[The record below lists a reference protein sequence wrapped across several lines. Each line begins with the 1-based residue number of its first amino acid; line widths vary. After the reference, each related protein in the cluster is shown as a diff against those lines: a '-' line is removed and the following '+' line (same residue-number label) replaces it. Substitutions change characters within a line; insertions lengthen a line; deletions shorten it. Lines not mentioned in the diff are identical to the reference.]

1 MLNKP
6 RRESRVIK
14 VIIPAYNEA
23 DSIGKVIKD
32 LPEIVN
38 EIIVVNNNSTD
49 ATVKNAEQA
58 GATVLTELKSG
69 YGNACLKGID
79 YIKQQKIDTD
89 IVVFLDGDYSDYP
102 EELTKIITP
111 IVEKDIDF
119 VIGSRDK
126 NLREK
131 GAMQPQQ
138 IFGNWLATFLMRL
151 FFKSKFTDLG
161 PFRAIKFDE
170 LLSLNMED
178 PTYGWTVEMQ
188 LKILKQGYSY
198 KEIPVRYRN
207 RIGVSKV
214 SGTVKGSIFAGIKI
228 LTWILKYSFK

>member
-1 MLNKP
+1 MQNKS
-6 RRESRVIK
+6 RRDIGIIK

-32 LPEIVN
+32 LPDLVN

-49 ATVKNAEQA
+49 ATVKNAALA

-69 YGNACLKGID
+69 YGNACLKGIH
-79 YIKQQKIDTD
+79 YIKQQKTKTN
-89 IVVFLDGDYSDYP
+89 IVVFLDGDYSDSP
-102 EELTKIITP
+102 EELTKIIAP
-111 IVEKDIDF
+111 IIEKDIDF

-126 NLREK
+126 HLREK

-151 FFKSKFTDLG
+151 LFKSKFTDLG
-161 PFRAIKFDE
+161 PFRAIKFDT
-170 LLSLNMED
+170 LLSLKMED

-188 LKILKQGYSY
+188 LKILKHGCRYE
-198 KEIPVRYRN
+198 EIPVKYRN

-214 SGTVKGSIFAGIKI
+214 SGTIKGSIFAGIKI

>member
-1 MLNKP
+1 MINKF
-6 RRESRVIK
+6 
-14 VIIPAYNEA
+14 YDEA

-111 IVEKDIDF
+111 IVKKDIDF

-126 NLREK
+126 QLREK

-161 PFRAIKFDE
+161 PFRAIKFNE